1 MLSISENSYSI
12 DYTKSSPFRKI
23 KTKPTMNVM
32 EFFLISWTFVLL
44 HFNKTVNKQ
53 TLRVLIDD
61 LKIITIIVNLYKK
74 IKKNLKFEI
83 QISKARSKLFN
94 FKNTV
99 ICDDTFK

>member
-1 MLSISENSYSI
+1 
-12 DYTKSSPFRKI
+12 
-23 KTKPTMNVM
+23 MNVM
-32 EFFLISWTFVLL
+32 EFFFISWTFVLL

-61 LKIITIIVNLYKK
+61 LKIITTIVNLYKK